1 MVCHF
6 RECLHDLGVFML
18 HSNRLQKRS
27 GSSITG
33 PCIIHYDGECFGD
46 SNTNPI
52 GIYSL
57 PGKRCCRHPCCVKPF
72 LMQSGLLHPRSHH
85 QNLFARLV
93 VEQNPEIQPAVGS
106 FMPSGRATSQKS
118 LGFLRPSTWV
128 APATC
133 FRSEA
138 TAFEQGVRRKLF
150 EARFPTRYL
159 KSNPMTDKTS
169 WTRCLQ
175 TTPISVEVSETW
187 CCVRTSCTK

>member
-1 MVCHF
+1 MFWRFEHQ
-6 RECLHDLGVFML
+6 
-18 HSNRLQKRS
+18 SNW
-27 GSSITG
+27 
-33 PCIIHYDGECFGD
+33 
-46 SNTNPI
+46 
-52 GIYSL
+52 
-57 PGKRCCRHPCCVKPF
+57 
-72 LMQSGLLHPRSHH
+72 
-85 QNLFARLV
+85 NLFVAGQAVLQTSLLCEALSDAIRPLTPPIPPSKLV
-93 VEQNPEIQPAVGS
+93 CPAGRRAEPRNTTSRGLFHAQRQSHLPE
-106 FMPSGRATSQKS
+106 
-118 LGFLRPSTWV
+118 GFLRPSTWV

>member
-1 MVCHF
+1 MFWRFEHQ
-6 RECLHDLGVFML
+6 
-18 HSNRLQKRS
+18 SNW
-27 GSSITG
+27 
-33 PCIIHYDGECFGD
+33 
-46 SNTNPI
+46 
-52 GIYSL
+52 
-57 PGKRCCRHPCCVKPF
+57 
-72 LMQSGLLHPRSHH
+72 
-85 QNLFARLV
+85 NLFVAGQAVLQTSLLCEALSDAIRPLTPPIPPSKLVARLV